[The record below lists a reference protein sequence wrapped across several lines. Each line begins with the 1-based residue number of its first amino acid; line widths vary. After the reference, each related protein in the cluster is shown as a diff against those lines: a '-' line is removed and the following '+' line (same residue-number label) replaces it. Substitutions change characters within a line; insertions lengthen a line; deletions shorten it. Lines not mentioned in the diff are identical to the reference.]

1 MELPYDKA
9 IRKLDELKN
18 SRSYLENEPGF
29 YIEDDAILREFLAA
43 VFSLNALEMTTQELV
58 KKIDSDEAPS
68 FSDLLARL
76 DQYAQDVLVKTP
88 SEEAEAARSGS

>member
-9 IRKLDELKN
+9 IRKLDRLKN

-43 VFSLNALEMTTQELV
+43 VFLLNALEMTTQELV
-58 KKIDSDEAPS
+58 KSTRTKRPVFRT
-68 FSDLLARL
+68 FSLGSTN
-76 DQYAQDVLVKTP
+76 TP
-88 SEEAEAARSGS
+88 RTFW